1 VDAGE
6 LSRLQ
11 LIIRPGKEGGIITQ
25 TEFMFSKFCAEE
37 KLKTKTSEHPGLSV
51 DAGELSRLQ
60 QLIIRPGEGGGIIT
74 QTEFMF
80 PMFCAE
86 EKLKKKTSDRLI
98 SMIKRRNFVIEDI
111 CAGTIRELSWKHLQ
125 SFTSIMQLG
134 RQVPGFKFR
143 TSRFS
148 CVARPSRKMPA
159 SSFPSS

>member
-1 VDAGE
+1 MDAGE

-80 PMFCAE
+80 SMFCAE
-86 EKLKKKTSDRLI
+86 EKLKKKNI
-98 SMIKRRNFVIEDI
+98 
-111 CAGTIRELSWKHLQ
+111 
-125 SFTSIMQLG
+125 
-134 RQVPGFKFR
+134 
-143 TSRFS
+143 
-148 CVARPSRKMPA
+148 
-159 SSFPSS
+159 

>member
-1 VDAGE
+1 MDAGA

-25 TEFMFSKFCAEE
+25 TEFMISKFCAEE
-37 KLKTKTSEHPGLSV
+37 KLKTKTFEHPGSSV
-51 DAGELSRLQ
+51 DARELSRLQ

-111 CAGTIRELSWKHLQ
+111 CAGTIREVETLRKYSRALFN
-125 SFTSIMQLG
+125 SDD
-134 RQVPGFKFR
+134 RFR
-143 TSRFS
+143 
-148 CVARPSRKMPA
+148 A
-159 SSFPSS
+159 SSSGHPDLAARFHLPFVMIVIAVD